1 MGLIK
6 AIGRWIGSVFV
17 LTEWHAEGS
26 AGGRV
31 APVTGKQPAR
41 VAGHD
46 ARVTRS
52 IVSKFPAH
60 EKGHNEPLTPE
71 RIAKEPA
78 PTPAPPPS
86 PLKSI
91 ANHNPNACP
100 PGPPPAFATEPK
112 YAKIPAT
119 SMFASQIRHAEKLVV
134 VQQLTKDE
142 VALIPGGVQ
151 RKWCGTSGGGVVVHD
166 MNAVLTLVS
175 LVKQV
180 VGEGGG
186 SPRYLAVRVVRLDGR
201 AADYVINITDAEWS
215 KAFEANNAH
224 FVAGL

>member
-17 LTEWHAEGS
+17 LTDWHAETS

-31 APVTGKQPAR
+31 VPVGSR
-41 VAGHD
+41 VDGHD
-46 ARVTRS
+46 KVITRD
-52 IVSKFPAH
+52 IAQTIIKGDFKMPAKA
-60 EKGHNEPLTPE
+60 KGVLG
-71 RIAKEPA
+71 PA
-78 PTPAPPPS
+78 LPPP
-86 PLKSI
+86 PKPY

-100 PGPPPAFATEPK
+100 PGPPPPISQRPQGTPPPPPAPS

-119 SMFASQIRHAEKLVV
+119 SMFAPQIRHAEKLVV

-142 VALIPGGVQ
+142 VSLIPRGVQ

-186 SPRYLAVRVVRLDGR
+186 SPRWLSVRVVRLDGR
-201 AADYVINITDAEWS
+201 AADYVINIADAEWS